1 MMYACHKFTAVLCR
15 QLDSTPS
22 IQKDSTPMLLI
33 NMLLVATSNMHMLL
47 NSDMVY
53 PASKQTE
60 QRSAMELNMLPA
72 ATASAVVKQGPL
84 Q

>member
-1 MMYACHKFTAVLCR
+1 
-15 QLDSTPS
+15 
-22 IQKDSTPMLLI
+22 MLLI